1 MNFFDEVWEILNE
14 SRLEIKFFKFEQLF
28 FKFKNDE
35 YEFNVNFIPKSLTT
49 PSYAKIC
56 DVCEM
61 KDLKKHSQNKA
72 LATFLHSIAHIEY
85 SAIDIALDACY
96 RFLNLPKEFYFDW
109 LEVAD
114 DEIKHFKMIN
124 EKLENAGY
132 NYGDFTVHNGLF
144 IAMQK
149 TENSLL
155 DRMAVLPRFMEAN
168 GLDAN
173 LFIMKKIANDK
184 QKNYLLDIL
193 KTIHDEEIGHVKKG
207 DKWFKFACKEQG
219 VDPKEWMN
227 IVLKHYP
234 KAFHTKRKL
243 DVKHRLMAGFDQSEL
258 DKIIDLQE
266 KQ

>member
-1 MNFFDEVWEILNE
+1 MSFFDEVWEVLNE
-14 SRLEIKFFKFEQLF
+14 SCLETKFFKFEQLF

-35 YEFNVNFIPKSLTT
+35 YEFDFDFIPKSLTT

-61 KDLKKHSQNKA
+61 KELKNHKNADKDA
-72 LATFLHSIAHIEY
+72 FFLHSIAHIEY

-96 RFLNLPKEFYFDW
+96 RFLNLPKEYYFDW
-109 LEVAD
+109 LEVAG
-114 DEIKHFKMIN
+114 DEIRHFKMIN
-124 EKLENAGY
+124 EKLESTGHH
-132 NYGDFTVHNGLF
+132 YGDFTVHNGLF

-149 TENSLL
+149 TANSLI
-155 DRMAVLPRFMEAN
+155 DRMAVIPRFMEAN

-173 LFIMKKIANDK
+173 LFMMKKITNDK
-184 QKNYLLDIL
+184 QKNYLLDLL
-193 KTIHDEEIGHVKKG
+193 KKIHDEEIDHVKKG

-219 VDPKEWMN
+219 VDPKEWIN

-234 KAFHTKRKL
+234 KAFHTKREL
-243 DVKHRLMAGFDQSEL
+243 DVKHRLMAGFDQNEI
-258 DKIIDLQE
+258 DKIINLQE